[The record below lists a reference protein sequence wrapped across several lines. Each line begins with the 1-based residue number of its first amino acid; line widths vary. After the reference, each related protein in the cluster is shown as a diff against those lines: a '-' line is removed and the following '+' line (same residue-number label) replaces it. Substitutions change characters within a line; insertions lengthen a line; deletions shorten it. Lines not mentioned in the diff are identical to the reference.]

1 MKRNEFLKLTGLTFG
16 ASLVSNPFDLF
27 ANEPAKVPTTA
38 EELSRYM
45 LSMAPERNPTVDR
58 VIVGDP
64 NTKIIKAATCWMPY
78 WDTLRKAKNEGANV
92 IVAHEPT
99 FFTHWDLNEKQ
110 GDYYRNPAAQAEY
123 LKWVEKKMDWIL
135 ENKLVIVRNHDSIDQ
150 VMDFG
155 MSAALGK
162 VLGLGPGDI
171 LRQEKY
177 YTVFKLQPIKA
188 GVFAKNISKILGE
201 FGQPGVGFY
210 GDEDRMI
217 QSIGIGTGNASDPI
231 QFAHMNPDM
240 YLVINDAFR
249 TWSHGEFATDS
260 GTPMVIIDH
269 GTSEEHGMRLL
280 QQHLRTKFPE
290 MDIVHLEQGC
300 SYKWIVP

>member
-1 MKRNEFLKLTGLTFG
+1 MKRTEFLKLTGLAVG
-16 ASLVSNPFDLF
+16 ASFVTNPFDLF
-27 ANEPAKVPTTA
+27 ANQAVEVPATA
-38 EELSRYM
+38 LELSRYM

-64 NTKIIKAATCWMPY
+64 DAPIKKVATCWTPY
-78 WDTLRKAKNEGANV
+78 WDMLRKAKDAGANV
-92 IVAHEPT
+92 VVAHEPT
-99 FFTHWDLNEKQ
+99 FFTHWDLDEKQ
-110 GDYYRNPAAQAEY
+110 GDYHRFPAAQKQYMEWA
-123 LKWVEKKMDWIL
+123 EKKKAWIL
-135 ENKLVIVRNHDSIDQ
+135 ENGLVVIRNHDSIDQ
-150 VMDFG
+150 IMDFG

-162 VLGLGPGDI
+162 VLGFGPGDI

-177 YTVFKLQPIKA
+177 YTVYKMGPIKA
-188 GVFAKNISKILGE
+188 GVFAKKISKTLAE
-201 FGQPGVGFY
+201 FGQPGLGFY
-210 GDEDRMI
+210 GDENRLI
-217 QSIGIGTGNASDPI
+217 QSIGVGTGNASDPM
-231 QFAHMNPDM
+231 QFAHMDPDM

-260 GTPMVIIDH
+260 GKPMVIIDH